1 MKLGLQLGYWGAQ
14 PNPFHVYLAQEA
26 EQLGYDSVWTAES
39 WGSDAFTAAAWI
51 AAKTTKIRLCTG
63 VVQISARTPA
73 ACAMHAITLDHLSEG
88 RFTLGLGVSGPQV
101 VEGWYGQPFAKPLGR
116 TREYVEIIRRIL
128 RREEPVAFAGEHY
141 RLPYD
146 GPGSWGLGKPLKSI
160 VHPRRADLPILL
172 GAEGPKNVALAA
184 EIADGWMPLY
194 YSPFRPEV
202 YADSLQ
208 AAAGKP
214 DFEIPVNVM
223 GCAIS
228 DDIEEA
234 LMPTKAALAFYIG
247 GMGAQSRNFHMELMS
262 RMGFEAEATKIQE
275 LFFAGKRDE
284 AIPLVPT
291 AFADEISLVGP
302 KARIRER
309 LQAWEAS
316 PVTTIILSGDVET
329 LRTMTELM
337 P

>member
-309 LQAWEAS
+309 LQAWAAS